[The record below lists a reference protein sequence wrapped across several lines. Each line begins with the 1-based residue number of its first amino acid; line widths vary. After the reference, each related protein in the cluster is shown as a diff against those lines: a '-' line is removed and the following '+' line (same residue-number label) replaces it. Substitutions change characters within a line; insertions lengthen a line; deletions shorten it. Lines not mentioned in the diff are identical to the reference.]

1 MKKIQ
6 RFECLAK
13 LEPTN
18 LAKRFAPKQ
27 DSDNESS
34 GSPVPHSFAP
44 INDKFTSDIEEEQY
58 KDLENGAERK
68 ALELLHQMQA
78 TLQSYTL
85 KLKTNRLLLD
95 FFKERTTNQN
105 SDKRSSVDKE
115 LLQEAED
122 WINGREP
129 RGLFLAWEVERNR
142 QIYLKDMEKGGE
154 WKALDQ
160 ENQEVAFELESEV
173 FAALLHELLLDI
185 SPLV

>member
-1 MKKIQ
+1 MNPLDPLYHTPSLPLMTNSHLTLKKTIQ
-6 RFECLAK
+6 GLRERSRAK
-13 LEPTN
+13 GIGI
-18 LAKRFAPKQ
+18 A
-27 DSDNESS
+27 
-34 GSPVPHSFAP
+34 SPNASHST
-44 INDKFTSDIEEEQY
+44 I
-58 KDLENGAERK
+58 
-68 ALELLHQMQA
+68 LH
-78 TLQSYTL
+78 L